1 MVSKKV
7 NFLAIVYIY
16 SSINQFKNEYVI
28 KMVETVV
35 GLNYPTEEMQ
45 LEYLN

>member
-1 MVSKKV
+1 MW
-7 NFLAIVYIY
+7 LEIVVL
-16 SSINQFKNEYVI
+16 YVI

>member
-1 MVSKKV
+1 MW
-7 NFLAIVYIY
+7 LEIVVL
-16 SSINQFKNEYVI
+16 YVI

-35 GLNYPTEEMQ
+35 GQNYPTEEMQ